1 MKSKITFVLA
11 LLITVISFSQ
21 NTINYKAIVK
31 DAAGNILANQA
42 LTMQFTIL
50 ENATT
55 VYSELQHPTT
65 DANGLIIV
73 SIGDGILVFGN
84 YSTIEWGAND
94 HFLKVE
100 MADGMGGALDLGT
113 TKFNAVPYALSSS
126 DSYWSKNGTKIYNL
140 TDNVG
145 MGTNNP
151 LARLSVSGTNA
162 GVYAIANATNAVAM
176 EAYSSSFSGN
186 TIGVDVTVNS
196 PDGIGVYSVGP
207 KYAVYGF
214 ASAANASGIGLRGRA
229 TGSTSKG
236 VEGVSTGS
244 SGIGV
249 YGEGVRGVYG
259 VSNSNTGTAI
269 EAYSTS
275 PTGNTIAL
283 DATAN
288 SPDGIGVYAV
298 GPKYAV
304 YGFSSAANS
313 DGRGVRGR
321 ATGATGQGLRGEANG
336 ESGKAIYGEATGL
349 YGKGIHAK
357 VTSTNSSANG
367 ILAESGGGSSYAGY
381 FVGRVHVAGVLSK
394 SSGSFKIDHPQD
406 PENKYL
412 SHSFV
417 ESPDMM
423 NIYNG
428 NVVTDNAGNAIVS
441 LPDYFEALNI
451 DFRYQLTV
459 IGEFAQAIISQK
471 IKANS
476 FQIKTNKPNV
486 EVSWQVT
493 GVRNDAFAR
502 KNRIQ
507 VVEQKEAENIGTYL
521 NPEVFDQTQ

>member
-1 MKSKITFVLA
+1 
-11 LLITVISFSQ
+11 
-21 NTINYKAIVK
+21 
-31 DAAGNILANQA
+31 
-42 LTMQFTIL
+42 
-50 ENATT
+50 
-55 VYSELQHPTT
+55 
-65 DANGLIIV
+65 
-73 SIGDGILVFGN
+73 
-84 YSTIEWGAND
+84 
-94 HFLKVE
+94 
-100 MADGMGGALDLGT
+100 
-113 TKFNAVPYALSSS
+113 
-126 DSYWSKNGTKIYNL
+126 
-140 TDNVG
+140 
-145 MGTNNP
+145 
-151 LARLSVSGTNA
+151 
-162 GVYAIANATNAVAM
+162 M

-321 ATGATGQGLRGEANG
+321 ATGATGQGLRGEATG